1 MNLYRITGRP
11 AEAHLAE
18 TRLVAAETLVK
29 AHKLSGFDDAAIAA
43 VENMG
48 ELYAVALRE
57 EDLVQSVPDGRL
69 LLADEI
75 KASISPDGWTLRSF
89 ENGRLYKSLVLHLKA
104 HGLTPQQ
111 YRVKW
116 GLPPQYPMV
125 APAYSI
131 HLSETAKGRGFGKN
145 RKKKGTAK

>member
-29 AHKLSGFDDAAIAA
+29 AHKLSGFDDAAISS
-43 VENMG
+43 VENLG
-48 ELYAVALRE
+48 EIYAIALRE
-57 EDLVQSVPDGRL
+57 EDMVQHVPDGRL
-69 LLADEI
+69 LTTDEI
-75 KASISPDGWTLRSF
+75 KASISSDGWTLRSF